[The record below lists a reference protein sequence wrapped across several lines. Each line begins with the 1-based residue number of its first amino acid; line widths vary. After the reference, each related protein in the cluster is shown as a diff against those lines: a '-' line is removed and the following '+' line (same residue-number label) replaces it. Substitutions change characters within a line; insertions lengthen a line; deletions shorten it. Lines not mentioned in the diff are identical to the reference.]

1 MKKLL
6 PILVALFVADIAA
19 AAKSSFAEVDANK
32 DGVVTQAEFVKEALA
47 KGKKGNE
54 GKFVKIFKKKDRDN
68 DGKLTEAE
76 FKWKPEKGTK

>member
-1 MKKLL
+1 MKKNVL
-6 PILVALFVADIAA
+6 ILTILSVAGIAA
-19 AAKSSFAEVDANK
+19 AARSTFAEVDGNK
-32 DGVVTQAEFVKEALA
+32 DGFITQEEFVNEAIA